1 MESVVLRTALTDI
14 QVRFADT
21 DMLGHIN
28 NTAYAAFTE
37 VGRSDFFTSLFGEV
51 PWFVLARMELD
62 FRREGF
68 LADKLQVRTSA
79 EALGTTSMTL
89 RQDIYRGDECVVTTR
104 CVLVCI
110 DRDTRKKGNIPQT
123 WTLPQESDAPVYV
136 TRLHA
141 ARASERG
148 EG

>member
-1 MESVVLRTALTDI
+1 MKPVVLHSVITDV

-37 VGRSDFFTSLFGEV
+37 VGRSDFFTNLEGDA
-51 PWFVLARMELD
+51 PWFVLARLETD
-62 FRREGF
+62 FRREAF
-68 LADKLQVRTSA
+68 LQDALQVRTRVES
-79 EALGTTSMTL
+79 LGTTSMTL
-89 RQDIYRGDECVVTTR
+89 RQDIWRDETLVVSTK

-110 DRDTRKKGNIPQT
+110 DRETRAKGTIPASWMMPT
-123 WTLPQESDAPVYV
+123 EDMAPVHV

-141 ARASERG
+141 VRGGDRA
-148 EG
+148 